1 MADETESNSEP
12 KDTPMIRTKIVALTL
27 AVAAT
32 AATAATSA
40 NASPHFPRLH
50 RHPGAPQTQDA
61 RLTVHVFN
69 PNVVA
74 REVKV
79 DGRVFTLAPHQM
91 LSIKAPAGTNVYAE
105 DAGRLHR
112 KGDVLFA
119 VGPQVQEKTL
129 SLNEI
134 N

>member
-1 MADETESNSEP
+1 
-12 KDTPMIRTKIVALTL
+12 
-27 AVAAT
+27 
-32 AATAATSA
+32 
-40 NASPHFPRLH
+40 
-50 RHPGAPQTQDA
+50 
-61 RLTVHVFN
+61 
-69 PNVVA
+69 
-74 REVKV
+74 
-79 DGRVFTLAPHQM
+79 M

-119 VGPQVQEKTL
+119 VGPQLQEKTL

>member
-1 MADETESNSEP
+1 
-12 KDTPMIRTKIVALTL
+12 MIRTKIVALTL

-50 RHPGAPQTQDA
+50 RHPGAPQAQDA

-91 LSIKAPAGTNVYAE
+91 PSIKAPVGTNVYAE

-119 VGPQVQEKTL
+119 VGPQLQEKTL